1 MTAFTWRNTT
11 FYIYYGLLL
20 VALLLSCL
28 TDQPPLFCAT
38 VKTLVSPPKVIIVL
52 FLFFPYIP
60 ILVYSAGT
68 QLIYRGKEKFQV
80 FLVSFNRFLTVVLQ
94 MTKTN
99 GALNIKPTILESLL
113 LLLYSCYQLSSTLTT
128 RIVGISFVNK
138 YPDNLFASS
147 LLICSNQ

>member
-11 FYIYYGLLL
+11 FYIYYGLLP

-38 VKTLVSPPKVIIVL
+38 VKTLVSLPKIIIVL
-52 FLFFPYIP
+52 CLLFPPIA

-68 QLIYRGKEKFQV
+68 QLIYRGKEIYQV
-80 FLVSFNRFLTVVLQ
+80 LLVSVNRFLTVVLQ

-113 LLLYSCYQLSSTLTT
+113 LLLYSCYRLSSTLTM
-128 RIVGISFVNK
+128 RIVRISFVNE
-138 YPDNLFASS
+138 YQQPFGFFFVNVF
-147 LLICSNQ
+147 